1 MDGKGDPQLLG
12 VPIFVVGSIA
22 LGLTLVRYV
31 PAAAG
36 GAALPILLAGTG
48 LGLLIA
54 TIWAARNGESFVA
67 SVFGIFLGFW
77 WSFPVLV
84 LGLNHGWFAIPAED
98 VKRSIA
104 LFLIAWTVLIVFL
117 MLASVRLPSI
127 YTGLFLLVVIALILE
142 TAATLQ
148 TSEGLHKAAGVV
160 VFAFAAVGVYIFL
173 AVAALSL
180 GGKGLPLGRP
190 LVRARA

>member
-54 TIWAARNGESFVA
+54 TIWAAQTANPSWPPSSASFSDSGGA
-67 SVFGIFLGFW
+67 SQC
-77 WSFPVLV
+77 
-84 LGLNHGWFAIPAED
+84 
-98 VKRSIA
+98 
-104 LFLIAWTVLIVFL
+104 LFSA
-117 MLASVRLPSI
+117 
-127 YTGLFLLVVIALILE
+127 
-142 TAATLQ
+142 
-148 TSEGLHKAAGVV
+148 
-160 VFAFAAVGVYIFL
+160 
-173 AVAALSL
+173 
-180 GGKGLPLGRP
+180 
-190 LVRARA
+190 